1 MAFLCA
7 LPAFAQSET
16 EFTAPDAAA
25 PPSASDGDQAATE
38 DEAPAAESEAN
49 TPKEAAED
57 SPEGEPAPDNPPS
70 DVHPE
75 KTPKE
80 ETPPAAATGRQPETS
95 DPSEGKAPNDAY
107 APDPAPF
114 ANAEV
119 EPAPKDGP
127 LPKTPGAQPPPQ
139 WNDADEMI
147 EVAAEGSI
155 ETCEALTFPLVF
167 LPGIGSVI
175 GSVAEWACLFPG
187 ALAVD
192 YTQAFHGD
200 RDSLLWQAG
209 AALVMAKLWREVWKY
224 AGIAAIVGLVA
235 AGIGA
240 GTALALV
247 APYYIP
253 VAIAGLV
260 TAGGAGFLV
269 WKRLRA
275 AGASG
280 LFSLT
285 YWLFTGEFESEAHR
299 QEVQERAPVK
309 YRVEGMNRAWAL
321 MATAAGAQP
330 DRELWFYIPIF
341 GAWGKAMARAE
352 AVKAAMRRTGDDV
365 LDEERIRGP
374 EVYVAMDNVI
384 DTFAYAEG
392 GLMATAHVLLIGGGL
407 LFTVGTGFAA
417 LQYQEEN
424 NFGNYAILA
433 GTTGTIG
440 IVVASG
446 GLVALG
452 LREIVKAFRPFA
464 APFAYGFAAPEDAA
478 LEANA
483 E

>member
-1 MAFLCA
+1 M
-7 LPAFAQSET
+7 
-16 EFTAPDAAA
+16 
-25 PPSASDGDQAATE
+25 
-38 DEAPAAESEAN
+38 
-49 TPKEAAED
+49 
-57 SPEGEPAPDNPPS
+57 
-70 DVHPE
+70 
-75 KTPKE
+75 
-80 ETPPAAATGRQPETS
+80 
-95 DPSEGKAPNDAY
+95 
-107 APDPAPF
+107 
-114 ANAEV
+114 
-119 EPAPKDGP
+119 
-127 LPKTPGAQPPPQ
+127 
-139 WNDADEMI
+139 
-147 EVAAEGSI
+147 
-155 ETCEALTFPLVF
+155 
-167 LPGIGSVI
+167 I

-192 YTQAFHGD
+192 YTQAFHGN

-235 AGIGA
+235 AGVGA

-260 TAGGAGFLV
+260 TAGGAGFLL

-299 QEVQERAPVK
+299 QEVQDRAPVK

-330 DRELWFYIPIF
+330 ERELWFYIPIF

-365 LDEERIRGP
+365 LDEERVRDP

-392 GLMATAHVLLIGGGL
+392 GLMATAHVLLLGGGL

-417 LQYQEEN
+417 LQYQERNEL
-424 NFGNYAILA
+424 GNYAILA

-464 APFAYGFAAPEDAA
+464 APFAYGFAEPEPAPLD
-478 LEANA
+478 ANA